1 MDLYQRREMSSGFQL
16 AVRGGSTQTQPVAGS
31 DIRILL
37 LEGIHE
43 AAVES
48 LAVSGY
54 SNVERLTRSLAGSDL
69 LDAIGD
75 VDFVGIRSR
84 THIDAAAVTA
94 AKKLKAIG
102 CFCIGTNQVDL
113 DGARRLGIPVF
124 NAPFSNT
131 RSVAEL
137 AIADIILLMRGIPE
151 KAARAHRGEW
161 AKTARH
167 AHEVRGKCLGIVGY
181 GRIGSQL
188 GILAEGMGMRVL
200 YYDIEHK
207 LPLGNAAPTN
217 TLEELFAE
225 ADVVSLHIPETPAT
239 RNIIDAEAIRAM
251 RPGSLLINAARGT
264 VVDIDALARG
274 LESGHLGGAAID
286 VFPVEPKSN
295 QETFESP
302 LREFDNVILT
312 PHIGGATEEAQYNIA
327 REVVAKLVKYNDNGS
342 TVSAVNF
349 PQVTIPDH
357 EDHRRIL
364 HIHRNEPGVMEQI
377 NRIFSN
383 RGVNVAAQYLETH
396 ADVGYVVMDIE
407 LDDAGSLLNE
417 LRAISATIRV
427 RLLH

>member
-1 MDLYQRREMSSGFQL
+1 
-16 AVRGGSTQTQPVAGS
+16 VAGKET
-31 DIRILL
+31 RILL

-48 LAVSGY
+48 LAAAGY
-54 SNVERLTRSLAGSDL
+54 SNVERLTHSLTGSDL
-69 LDAIGD
+69 VDAIGD
-75 VDFVGIRSR
+75 VDFIGIRSR
-84 THIDAAAVTA
+84 TRIDAEVLGA
-94 AKKLKAIG
+94 AKQLKAIG

-113 DGARRLGIPVF
+113 DTARRMGIPVF

-151 KAARAHRGEW
+151 KSARAHRGEW

-167 AHEVRGKCLGIVGY
+167 AYEVRGKCLGIVGY

-188 GILAEGMGMRVL
+188 GILAEGLGMRVL

-207 LPLGNAAPTN
+207 LPLGNAAPVN
-217 TLEELFAE
+217 SLEELFAE
-225 ADVVSLHIPETPAT
+225 ADVVSLHVPETPVT
-239 RNIIDAEAIRAM
+239 RNIIDADAMKAM
-251 RPGSLLINAARGT
+251 RPGALLINAARGT
-264 VVDIDALARG
+264 VVDIEALALA
-274 LESGHLGGAAID
+274 LESGHIGGAAID

-312 PHIGGATEEAQYNIA
+312 PHIGGATEEAQLNIA
-327 REVVAKLVKYNDNGS
+327 REVVAKLVRYNDNGS

-357 EDHRRIL
+357 DNRRRIL
-364 HIHRNEPGVMEQI
+364 HIHKNEPGVMEQI
-377 NRIFSN
+377 NRVFSKH
-383 RGVNVAAQYLETH
+383 GVNVAAQYLETQ

-407 LDDAGSLLNE
+407 LDDAGPLLDE
-417 LRAISATIRV
+417 LRAIPATIRV

>member
-1 MDLYQRREMSSGFQL
+1 MAGN
-16 AVRGGSTQTQPVAGS
+16 QT
-31 DIRILL
+31 RILL

-48 LAVSGY
+48 FAAAGY
-54 SNVERLTRSLAGSDL
+54 SQVERLTHSLTGSDL
-69 LDAIGD
+69 TDAIDD
-75 VDFVGIRSR
+75 VDLIGIRSR
-84 THIDAAAVTA
+84 TQIDATVLGA

-113 DGARRLGIPVF
+113 DSARRMGIPVF

-151 KAARAHRGEW
+151 KSARAHRGEW

-167 AHEVRGKCLGIVGY
+167 AYEVRGKCLGIVGY

-188 GILAEGMGMRVL
+188 GILAEGLGMRVL

-207 LPLGNAAPTN
+207 LPLGNAAAVN
-217 TLEELFAE
+217 SLQELFAE
-225 ADVVSLHIPETPAT
+225 ADVVSLHVPETPVT
-239 RNIIDAEAIRAM
+239 RNIIDADAMKAM
-251 RPGSLLINAARGT
+251 RPGSLLINAARGS
-264 VVDIDALARG
+264 VVDIEALALA
-274 LESGHLGGAAID
+274 LETGHIGGAAID

-327 REVVAKLVKYNDNGS
+327 REVVAKLVRYNDNGS

-357 EDHRRIL
+357 ENHRRIL
-364 HIHRNEPGVMEQI
+364 HIHKNEPGVMEQI
-377 NRIFSN
+377 NRVFST
-383 RGVNVAAQYLETH
+383 RGVNVAAQYLETQ

-407 LDDAGSLLNE
+407 LDDAGPLLDE

>member
-1 MDLYQRREMSSGFQL
+1 
-16 AVRGGSTQTQPVAGS
+16 VAGNET
-31 DIRILL
+31 RILL

-48 LAVSGY
+48 LAAAGY
-54 SNVERLTRSLAGSDL
+54 RNVERLTHSLTGSDL
-69 LDAIGD
+69 LEAIGD
-75 VDFVGIRSR
+75 VDLIGIRSR
-84 THIDAAAVTA
+84 TQIDADALEA
-94 AKKLKAIG
+94 AKKLKAVG

-113 DGARRLGIPVF
+113 DMARRMGIPVF

-137 AIADIILLMRGIPE
+137 AIADIILLMRGVPE
-151 KAARAHRGEW
+151 KSARAHRGEW
-161 AKTARH
+161 AKTARN

-188 GILAEGMGMRVL
+188 GILAEGLGMRVV

-207 LPLGNAAPTN
+207 LPLGNAAAVN
-217 TLEELFAE
+217 SLEELFAE
-225 ADVVSLHIPETPAT
+225 ADVVSLHVPETPTT
-239 RNIIDAEAIRAM
+239 RNIIDADAMKAM
-251 RPGSLLINAARGT
+251 RPGALLINAARGS
-264 VVDIDALARG
+264 VVDIEALALA
-274 LESGHLGGAAID
+274 LETGHIGGAAID

-349 PQVTIPDH
+349 PQVAIPDH
-357 EDHRRIL
+357 ENRRRIL
-364 HIHRNEPGVMEQI
+364 HIHKNEPGVMEQI
-377 NRIFSN
+377 NRVFSTH
-383 RGVNVAAQYLETH
+383 GVNVAAQYLETQ

-407 LDDAGSLLNE
+407 LDDAGPLLDE
-417 LRAISATIRV
+417 LRAIPATIRV

>member
-1 MDLYQRREMSSGFQL
+1 MAGN
-16 AVRGGSTQTQPVAGS
+16 QT
-31 DIRILL
+31 RILL

-43 AAVES
+43 AAIET
-48 LAVSGY
+48 LAAAGY
-54 SNVERLTRSLAGSDL
+54 SQVERLTHSLTGSDL
-69 LDAIGD
+69 TDAIDD
-75 VDFVGIRSR
+75 VDLIGIRSR
-84 THIDAAAVTA
+84 TQIDATVLGA

-113 DGARRLGIPVF
+113 DSARRMGIPVF

-151 KAARAHRGEW
+151 KSARAHRGEW
-161 AKTARH
+161 AKTARN
-167 AHEVRGKCLGIVGY
+167 AYEVRGKCLGIVGY

-188 GILAEGMGMRVL
+188 GILAEGLGMRVL

-207 LPLGNAAPTN
+207 LPLGNAAAVN
-217 TLEELFAE
+217 SLQELFAE
-225 ADVVSLHIPETPAT
+225 ADVVSLHVPETPVT
-239 RNIIDAEAIRAM
+239 RNIIDADAMKAM
-251 RPGSLLINAARGT
+251 RPGSLLINAARGS
-264 VVDIDALARG
+264 VVDIEALALA
-274 LESGHLGGAAID
+274 LETGHIGGAAID

-327 REVVAKLVKYNDNGS
+327 REVVAKLVRYNDNGS
-342 TVSAVNF
+342 TMSAVNF

-357 EDHRRIL
+357 ENHRRIL
-364 HIHRNEPGVMEQI
+364 HIHKNEPGVMEQI
-377 NRIFSN
+377 NRVFST
-383 RGVNVAAQYLETH
+383 RGVNVAAQYLETQ

-407 LDDAGSLLNE
+407 LDDAGPLLDE
-417 LRAISATIRV
+417 LRAIPATIRV

>member
-1 MDLYQRREMSSGFQL
+1 MAGN
-16 AVRGGSTQTQPVAGS
+16 QTRV
-31 DIRILL
+31 LL

-43 AAVES
+43 AAIES
-48 LAVSGY
+48 LAAAGY
-54 SNVERLTRSLAGSDL
+54 SQVERLTHSLTGSDL
-69 LDAIGD
+69 TDAIDD
-75 VDFVGIRSR
+75 VDLIGIRSR
-84 THIDAAAVTA
+84 TQIDATVLGA

-113 DGARRLGIPVF
+113 DSARRMGIPVF

-151 KAARAHRGEW
+151 KSARAHRGEW
-161 AKTARH
+161 AKTARN
-167 AHEVRGKCLGIVGY
+167 AYEVRGKCLGIVGY

-188 GILAEGMGMRVL
+188 GILAEGLGMRVL

-207 LPLGNAAPTN
+207 LPLGNAAAVN
-217 TLEELFAE
+217 SLQELFAE
-225 ADVVSLHIPETPAT
+225 ADVVSLHVPETPVT
-239 RNIIDAEAIRAM
+239 RNIIDADAMKAM
-251 RPGSLLINAARGT
+251 RPGSLLINAARGS
-264 VVDIDALARG
+264 VVDIEALALA
-274 LESGHLGGAAID
+274 LETGHIGGAAID

-327 REVVAKLVKYNDNGS
+327 REVVAKLVRYNDNGS

-357 EDHRRIL
+357 ENHRRIL
-364 HIHRNEPGVMEQI
+364 HIHKNEPGVMEQI
-377 NRIFSN
+377 NRVFST
-383 RGVNVAAQYLETH
+383 RGVNVAAQYLETQ

-407 LDDAGSLLNE
+407 LDDAGPLLDE
-417 LRAISATIRV
+417 LRAIPATIRV

>member
-1 MDLYQRREMSSGFQL
+1 M
-16 AVRGGSTQTQPVAGS
+16 AGNET
-31 DIRILL
+31 RILL

-48 LAVSGY
+48 LAAAGY
-54 SNVERLTRSLAGSDL
+54 GNGERLTHSLTGSEL

-75 VDFVGIRSR
+75 VDLIGIRSR
-84 THIDAAAVTA
+84 TQLDAAALDA
-94 AKKLKAIG
+94 AKQLKAIG

-113 DGARRLGIPVF
+113 DLARRMGIPVF

-151 KAARAHRGEW
+151 KSARAHRGEW
-161 AKTARH
+161 AKTARNEY
-167 AHEVRGKCLGIVGY
+167 EVRGKCLGIVGY

-188 GILAEGMGMRVL
+188 GILAEGLGMRVL

-207 LPLGNAAPTN
+207 LPLGNAAAVN
-217 TLEELFAE
+217 SLDELFAE
-225 ADVVSLHIPETPAT
+225 ADVVSLHVPETPVT
-239 RNIIDAEAIRAM
+239 RNIIDADAMKAM
-251 RPGSLLINAARGT
+251 RPGALLINAARGS
-264 VVDIDALARG
+264 VVDIEALALA
-274 LESGHLGGAAID
+274 LETGQIGGAAID

-357 EDHRRIL
+357 ENRRRIL
-364 HIHRNEPGVMEQI
+364 HIHKNEPGVMEQI
-377 NRIFSN
+377 NRVFSTH
-383 RGVNVAAQYLETH
+383 GVNVAAQYLETQ

-407 LDDAGSLLNE
+407 LDDAGPLLDE
-417 LRAISATIRV
+417 LRAIPATIRV

>member
-1 MDLYQRREMSSGFQL
+1 
-16 AVRGGSTQTQPVAGS
+16 VAANET
-31 DIRILL
+31 RVLL

-48 LAVSGY
+48 LAAAGY
-54 SNVERLTRSLAGSDL
+54 RNVERLTHSPTGSDL
-69 LDAIGD
+69 LAAID
-75 VDFVGIRSR
+75 EVDLIGIRSR
-84 THIDAAAVTA
+84 TQLDATALEAART
-94 AKKLKAIG
+94 LKAIG
-102 CFCIGTNQVDL
+102 CFCIGTNQIDL
-113 DGARRLGIPVF
+113 DMARRMGIPVF

-151 KAARAHRGEW
+151 KSARARRGEW
-161 AKTARH
+161 AKTARN
-167 AHEVRGKCLGIVGY
+167 AHEVRGKCLGIIGY

-188 GILAEGMGMRVL
+188 GILAEGLGMRVL

-207 LPLGNAAPTN
+207 LPLGNAAAVIG
-217 TLEELFAE
+217 LGDLFSE
-225 ADVVSLHIPETPAT
+225 ADVVSLHVPETPVT
-239 RNIIDAEAIRAM
+239 RNIIDAEAMKAM
-251 RPGSLLINAARGT
+251 RPGALLINAARGS
-264 VVDIDALARG
+264 VVDIEALALA
-274 LESGHLGGAAID
+274 LETGHIGGAAID

-312 PHIGGATEEAQYNIA
+312 PHIGGATEEAQLNIA

-342 TVSAVNF
+342 TASAVNF

-357 EDHRRIL
+357 DNRRRIL
-364 HIHRNEPGVMEQI
+364 HIHKNEPGVMEQI
-377 NRIFSN
+377 NRVFSAG
-383 RGVNVAAQYLETH
+383 GVNVAAQYLETQ

-407 LDDAGSLLNE
+407 LEDAGPLLDE
-417 LRAISATIRV
+417 LRAIPATIRV

>member
-1 MDLYQRREMSSGFQL
+1 
-16 AVRGGSTQTQPVAGS
+16 VAG
-31 DIRILL
+31 DETRILL

-43 AAVES
+43 TAVES
-48 LAVSGY
+48 LAAAGY
-54 SNVERLTRSLAGSDL
+54 RNVERLTHSLAGSDL
-69 LDAIGD
+69 LGAIAD
-75 VDFVGIRSR
+75 VDLIGIRSR
-84 THIDAAAVTA
+84 THIDDAVLAAAN
-94 AKKLKAIG
+94 KLKAIG

-113 DGARRLGIPVF
+113 DSARRLGIPVF

-151 KAARAHRGEW
+151 KSARAHRGEW
-161 AKTARH
+161 AKTARN
-167 AHEVRGKCLGIVGY
+167 AYEVRGKCLGIVGY

-188 GILAEGMGMRVL
+188 GILAEGLGMRVL

-207 LPLGNAAPTN
+207 LPLGNAAPAN
-217 TLEELFAE
+217 VLQELLAE
-225 ADVVSLHIPETPAT
+225 ADVVSLHVPETPAT
-239 RNIIDAEAIRAM
+239 RNIINDDSIRAM
-251 RPGSLLINAARGT
+251 RPGALLINAARGS
-264 VVDIDALARG
+264 VVDIEALARA
-274 LESGHLGGAAID
+274 LESGHIGGAAID

-312 PHIGGATEEAQYNIA
+312 PHIGGATEEAQFNIA

-342 TVSAVNF
+342 TVTAVNF

-357 EDHRRIL
+357 EDRRRIL
-364 HIHRNEPGVMEQI
+364 HIHKNEPGVMEQI
-377 NRIFSN
+377 NRVFSKH
-383 RGVNVAAQYLETH
+383 GVNVAAQYLETK

-407 LDDAGSLLNE
+407 LDDAGPLLDE
-417 LRAISATIRV
+417 LRAIAATIRV

>member
-1 MDLYQRREMSSGFQL
+1 MESF
-16 AVRGGSTQTQPVAGS
+16 
-31 DIRILL
+31 
-37 LEGIHE
+37 
-43 AAVES
+43 AA
-48 LAVSGY
+48 AGY
-54 SNVERLTRSLAGSDL
+54 SQVERLTHSLTGSDL
-69 LDAIGD
+69 TDAIDD
-75 VDFVGIRSR
+75 VDLIGIRSR
-84 THIDAAAVTA
+84 TQIDATVLGA

-113 DGARRLGIPVF
+113 DSARRMGIPVF

-151 KAARAHRGEW
+151 KSARAHRGEW

-167 AHEVRGKCLGIVGY
+167 AYEVRGKCLGIVGY

-188 GILAEGMGMRVL
+188 GILAEGLGMRVL

-207 LPLGNAAPTN
+207 LPLGNAAAVN
-217 TLEELFAE
+217 SLQELFAE
-225 ADVVSLHIPETPAT
+225 ADVVSLHVPETPLT
-239 RNIIDAEAIRAM
+239 RNIIDADAMKAM
-251 RPGSLLINAARGT
+251 RPGSLLINAARGS
-264 VVDIDALARG
+264 VVDIEALALA
-274 LESGHLGGAAID
+274 LETGHIGGAAID

-327 REVVAKLVKYNDNGS
+327 REVVAKLVRYNDNGS

-357 EDHRRIL
+357 ENHRRIL
-364 HIHRNEPGVMEQI
+364 HIHKNEPGVMEQI
-377 NRIFSN
+377 NRVFSR
-383 RGVNVAAQYLETH
+383 RGVNVAAQYLETQ

-407 LDDAGSLLNE
+407 LDDAGPLLDE

>member
-1 MDLYQRREMSSGFQL
+1 LDWQRVEDRPRLWPWLETRLESSFE
-16 AVRGGSTQTQPVAGS
+16 SF
-31 DIRILL
+31 
-37 LEGIHE
+37 
-43 AAVES
+43 AA
-48 LAVSGY
+48 AGY
-54 SNVERLTRSLAGSDL
+54 SQVERLTHSLTGSDL
-69 LDAIGD
+69 TDAIDD
-75 VDFVGIRSR
+75 VDLIGIRSR
-84 THIDAAAVTA
+84 TQIDATVLGA

-113 DGARRLGIPVF
+113 DSARRMGIPVF

-151 KAARAHRGEW
+151 KSARAHRGEW

-167 AHEVRGKCLGIVGY
+167 AYEVRGKCLGIVGY

-188 GILAEGMGMRVL
+188 GILAEGLGMRVL

-207 LPLGNAAPTN
+207 LPLGNAAAVN
-217 TLEELFAE
+217 SLQELFAE
-225 ADVVSLHIPETPAT
+225 ADVVSLHVPETPVT
-239 RNIIDAEAIRAM
+239 RNIIDADAMKAM
-251 RPGSLLINAARGT
+251 RPGSLLINAARGS
-264 VVDIDALARG
+264 VVDIEALALA
-274 LESGHLGGAAID
+274 LETGHIGGAAID

-327 REVVAKLVKYNDNGS
+327 REVVAKLVRYNDNGS

-357 EDHRRIL
+357 ENHRRIL
-364 HIHRNEPGVMEQI
+364 HIHKNEPGVMEQI
-377 NRIFSN
+377 NRVFSR
-383 RGVNVAAQYLETH
+383 RGVNVAAQYLETQ

-407 LDDAGSLLNE
+407 LDDAGPLLDE

>member
-1 MDLYQRREMSSGFQL
+1 M
-16 AVRGGSTQTQPVAGS
+16 
-31 DIRILL
+31 

-48 LAVSGY
+48 LAAAGY
-54 SNVERLTRSLAGSDL
+54 RNVERLTHSPTGSDL
-69 LDAIGD
+69 LDAID
-75 VDFVGIRSR
+75 EVDLIGIRSR
-84 THIDAAAVTA
+84 TQLDATALEAART
-94 AKKLKAIG
+94 LKAIG

-113 DGARRLGIPVF
+113 DMARRMGIPVF

-151 KAARAHRGEW
+151 KSARARRGEW
-161 AKTARH
+161 AKTARN

-188 GILAEGMGMRVL
+188 GILAEGLGMRVL

-207 LPLGNAAPTN
+207 LPLGNAAPVIG
-217 TLEELFAE
+217 LDELFGE
-225 ADVVSLHIPETPAT
+225 ADVVSLHVPETPVT
-239 RNIIDAEAIRAM
+239 RNIIDAEAIKAM
-251 RPGSLLINAARGT
+251 RPGALLINAARGS
-264 VVDIDALARG
+264 VVDIEALTLA
-274 LESGHLGGAAID
+274 LETGHIGGAAID

-312 PHIGGATEEAQYNIA
+312 PHIGGATEEAQLNIA

-342 TVSAVNF
+342 TASAVNF

-357 EDHRRIL
+357 DNRRRIL
-364 HIHRNEPGVMEQI
+364 HIHKNEPGVMEQI
-377 NRIFSN
+377 NRVFSAG
-383 RGVNVAAQYLETH
+383 GVNVAAQYLETQ

-407 LDDAGSLLNE
+407 LEDAGPLLDE
-417 LRAISATIRV
+417 LRAIPATIRV

>member
-1 MDLYQRREMSSGFQL
+1 
-16 AVRGGSTQTQPVAGS
+16 VAGNET
-31 DIRILL
+31 RILL

-43 AAVES
+43 AAIES
-48 LAVSGY
+48 LAVAGY
-54 SNVERLTRSLAGSDL
+54 SNVERITHSLSGSDL

-75 VDFVGIRSR
+75 ADFIGIRSR
-84 THIDAAAVTA
+84 TQLDAAALGA

-113 DGARRLGIPVF
+113 DVARRMGIPVF

-151 KAARAHRGEW
+151 KSARAHRGEW
-161 AKTARH
+161 AKTARN
-167 AHEVRGKCLGIVGY
+167 AYEVRGKCLGIIGY

-188 GILAEGMGMRVL
+188 GILAEGLGMRVL
-200 YYDIEHK
+200 YYDVEHK
-207 LPLGNAAPTN
+207 LPLGNAAAVIS
-217 TLEELFAE
+217 LQELLAE
-225 ADVVSLHIPETPAT
+225 ADVVSLHVPETPTT
-239 RNIIDAEAIRAM
+239 RNIIDAEAMRAM
-251 RPGSLLINAARGT
+251 RPGALLINAARGS
-264 VVDIDALARG
+264 VVDIEALALA
-274 LESGHLGGAAID
+274 LETGHIGGAAID

-295 QETFESP
+295 QEIFESP

-357 EDHRRIL
+357 ENHRRIL

-377 NRIFSN
+377 NRVFSK

-407 LDDAGSLLNE
+407 LDDAGPLLDE
-417 LRAISATIRV
+417 LRAIAATIRV